1 MITVNNFSA
10 WISIADRPCEE
21 YGVDLSI
28 GNSTVTC
35 WIASE
40 AGKEYEVN
48 WMCNMFYGP
57 TAGRLRIDGNH
68 CGGLLSE
75 SPTDVAQMKGIR
87 TSATALER
95 FFFSSVK
102 TTDDSA
108 FLSTA
113 ESLELGDIQLI
124 IMNTTPTPT
133 DVYFPQPVPEEKIY
147 HESSKRCISH
157 QTRFLQTTTA
167 ETPLAYA
174 RDFGVPIAMFCFKYR
189 PLDVLQASGIAPLLS
204 PGHQMFPSPPYSSSS
219 YPQPQAGPS
228 RRPQL
233 KRPRDS
239 GGFEDEEEE
248 EVRGQLGD
256 ITGGSEEADLADDA
270 KLRELQSE
278 IQAILARKKARE
290 TSRKRIK
297 TEPSM

>member
-1 MITVNNFSA
+1 
-10 WISIADRPCEE
+10 
-21 YGVDLSI
+21 
-28 GNSTVTC
+28 
-35 WIASE
+35 
-40 AGKEYEVN
+40 
-48 WMCNMFYGP
+48 MFYGP

-87 TSATALER
+87 TSATTLER

-133 DVYFPQPVPEEKIY
+133 DVYFPQPIPEEKIY

-157 QTRFLQTTTA
+157 QTRFLQTTTE

-174 RDFGVPIAMFCFKYR
+174 RDFGVPVAMFCFKYR

-204 PGHQMFPSPPYSSSS
+204 PGHQMFNPSPPYSSSS
-219 YPQPQAGPS
+219 YSQPQAGPS
-228 RRPQL
+228 RRPQAL

-239 GGFEDEEEE
+239 GGYEDEEEE
-248 EVRGQLGD
+248 DIRGQLGD
-256 ITGGSEEADLADDA
+256 ITGGSEADLADDA
-270 KLRELQSE
+270 KLRELQNE
-278 IQAILARKKARE
+278 IQVILARKKARE

-297 TEPSM
+297 TEPSL